1 MQIGKYMGP
10 LYSYRALNER
20 VDMTLSIGIQAFINT
35 LRASMLVVGP
45 LERHIWQVACW
56 FHTANC
62 IRLLLNTLYIISF
75 SFAPCILDHLYL
87 LVVLA
92 LQAASALFHMLPL
105 RFLRIQGSVHWLHFS
120 RMLFPLPSFSTVT
133 SWILWRRWAELVCRR
148 LAITSE
154 FLYRFR

>member
-1 MQIGKYMGP
+1 MEGLVARMQIGKYMGP

-62 IRLLLNTLYIISF
+62 IRLLMNTLYIISF
-75 SFAPCILDHLYL
+75 SF

-92 LQAASALFHMLPL
+92 PQAASALFHALPS
-105 RFLRIQGSVHWLHFS
+105 RFLRIQGSARQLHFS
-120 RMLFPLPSFSTVT
+120 RTLFPLPSFSTVT

-154 FLYRFR
+154 FLYQFR